1 MITEKRTKDGQ
12 VYYVIG
18 MDSDVFKEGQKQIR
32 ERLDKIEELLVKVL
46 KAQQKISN
54 LPSIQW
60 VEEPWTEENLVARIN
75 QIVDWQVQVKHA
87 LAEVTNA

>member
-18 MDSDVFKEGQKQIR
+18 LDQDVFKAGQKQIR
-32 ERLDKIEELLVKVL
+32 ERLDKVEDLLVKVL
-46 KAQQKISN
+46 KAQQKIAN

-60 VEEPWTEENLVARIN
+60 VDEPWTEERLVERIN
-75 QIVDWQVQVKHA
+75 QLVDYQVQVKHF
-87 LAEVTNA
+87 LSEVSNA